1 MGTPSVRV
9 HNMGFIKVVKNKAYF
24 KRFQVKYKRRREGK
38 TDYYA
43 RKRLVTQD
51 KNKFGTPKYRFVVRF
66 TNKDIICQVVSSKI
80 KGDICHTAAY
90 AHELPRYGLSVGLT
104 NYSAAYCVGLLCARR
119 LLTKVGL
126 ADKFEGTEEV
136 TAEFDDC
143 FVIGEDDDEE
153 GPSAFHALLD
163 VGLKRT
169 TLGSKI
175 FAAMK
180 GAFDGGLEIP
190 HNEKKFYGYDADEKE
205 YDAEANRERIL
216 GGHVSTYMN
225 SLEEEEPEEFEEKF
239 KKYIEAGW
247 TADEMEDKYLAV
259 HKAIREN
266 PEHVPTEKK
275 KPTGD
280 DLMKEK
286 RDGGIRYT
294 DEDGNEKF
302 INRRRRTLQQ
312 RKNRV
317 AQKKAFVLNSLAGDD
332 DDDEEEEDEE

>member
-1 MGTPSVRV
+1 MGSLL
-9 HNMGFIKVVKNKAYF
+9 NMGFIKVVKNKAYF

-80 KGDICHTAAY
+80 KGDICHCAAY
-90 AHELPRYGLSVGLT
+90 AHELPRYGCSVGLT

-119 LLTKVGL
+119 LLTKYGL

-136 TAEFDDC
+136 TAEFEDC
-143 FVIGEDDDEE
+143 FVIGEDED

-216 GGHVSTYMN
+216 GGHVAQYMN

-247 TADEMEDKYLAV
+247 TADDMEEKYLAV

-280 DLMKEK
+280 ALLKEK
-286 RDGGIRYT
+286 REGGIRYT
-294 DEDGNEKF
+294 DAEGNEKF
-302 INRRRRTLQQ
+302 INRARRSLAQ

-317 AQKKAFVLNSLAGDD
+317 AQKKAYVLATLAGDD
-332 DDDEEEEDEE
+332 DDEEEDEE

>member
-1 MGTPSVRV
+1 MGAATT
-9 HNMGFIKVVKNKAYF
+9 MGFIKVVKNKAYY

-43 RKRLVTQD
+43 RKRLVAQD

-66 TNKDIICQVVSSKI
+66 TNKDIICQVISSKI
-80 KGDICHTAAY
+80 KGDVCHCAAY
-90 AHELPRYGLSVGLT
+90 SHELPRYGLAVGLT

-119 LLTKVGL
+119 LLKKYGL
-126 ADKFEGTEEV
+126 DEKFEGTEEV

-143 FVIGEDDDEE
+143 FVIGDGDDEE

-190 HNEKKFYGYDADEKE
+190 HNEKKFYGYDPDEKE
-205 YDAEANRERIL
+205 YDAAANRERIL
-216 GGHVSTYMN
+216 GGHVAQYMN
-225 SLEEEEPEEFEEKF
+225 SLEEEEPEEYAEKF

-247 TADEMEDKYLAV
+247 TADEMEEKYLAV
-259 HKAIREN
+259 HKAIRAN
-266 PEHVPTEKK
+266 PEHVPTDKK

-280 DLMKEK
+280 ALLAEK
-286 RDGGIRYT
+286 REGGIRYT
-294 DEDGNEKF
+294 DKDGNKKF
-302 INRRRRTLQQ
+302 INRARRSLAQ

-317 AQKKAFVLNSLAGDD
+317 AQKKAHVLNSLAGDD
-332 DDDEEEEDEE
+332 DDEEEDEE

>member
-1 MGTPSVRV
+1 MGVPGVSNTTA
-9 HNMGFIKVVKNKAYF
+9 MGFIKVVKNKAYY

-43 RKRLVTQD
+43 RKRLVSQD
-51 KNKFGTPKYRFVVRF
+51 KNKFATPKYRFVVRF
-66 TNKDIICQVVSSKI
+66 TNKDIVCQVVSSKI
-80 KGDICHTAAY
+80 KGDTCHCAAY
-90 AHELPRYGLSVGLT
+90 AHELPKYGLKVGLT

-119 LLTKVGL
+119 LLKKYGL
-126 ADKFEGTEEV
+126 DSNFEGNTEV
-136 TAEFDDC
+136 TAEYESSFWHGND
-143 FVIGEDDDEE
+143 ED
-153 GPSAFHALLD
+153 GPNAFRALLD

-190 HNEKKFYGYDADEKE
+190 HNEKKFYGYDPDEGE

-216 GGHVSTYMN
+216 GGHVSAYMA
-225 SLEEEEPEEFEEKF
+225 SMQEEEPEEYEKKF
-239 KKYIEAGW
+239 KKYIDAGVD
-247 TADEMEDKYLAV
+247 ADGMEDMYLAV
-259 HKAIREN
+259 HKKIRES
-266 PEHVPTEKK
+266 PEHVPTTKN
-275 KPTGD
+275 KPA
-280 DLMKEK
+280 DLEAEK

-294 DEDGNEKF
+294 DKNGKACF

-317 AQKKAFVLNSLAGDD
+317 QQKKDFVLNTLAGDD
-332 DDDEEEEDEE
+332 DDEE

>member
-1 MGTPSVRV
+1 MAFVTVL
-9 HNMGFIKVVKNKAYF
+9 KNKAYF

-43 RKRLVTQD
+43 RKRLVTQS

-80 KGDICHTAAY
+80 KGDIVHTAAY
-90 AHELPRYGLSVGLT
+90 AHELPRYGLPVGLT

-119 LLTKVGL
+119 LLTKFGL

-136 TAEFDDC
+136 TAEFEDC
-143 FVIGEDDDEE
+143 FVIGEDEE

-216 GGHVSTYMN
+216 GGHVAIYMN
-225 SLEEEEPEEFEEKF
+225 SLAEEEPEEFEEKF
-239 KKYIEAGW
+239 KKYIESGF
-247 TADEMEDKYLAV
+247 TADDMEEKYLAV
-259 HKAIREN
+259 HKAIRDA

-275 KPTGD
+275 KPA
-280 DLMKEK
+280 DLTKEK
-286 RDGGIRYT
+286 REGGIRYT
-294 DEDGNEKF
+294 DSEGNEKF
-302 INRRRRTLQQ
+302 INRLRRTLAQ

-317 AQKKAFVLNSLAGDD
+317 AQKKAFVINSLAEAGGDD
-332 DDDEEEEDEE
+332 EEEDEE